1 MREPIIKGGVTASI
15 VFWLLFASMAY
26 GQENFYTGIFG
37 DKEGI
42 FRSGIY
48 IVAEGEVGASNAH
61 EEVLDEGRFAF
72 DYSIN
77 ASADKGKTMIAHSVS
92 SVPLLWYDD
101 RLIRTHSVLG
111 YDALGTDG
119 RLKGSESMGAAGCS
133 ENLGIGLS
141 AGVIF
146 DLAEGTVSTSSRTES
161 ARYKSEYFVM
171 AYGEGTVEAF
181 SSGESMSF
189 VDGGGGNYVNTSST
203 SYTQTAR
210 AEGKI
215 GVFRQT
221 SSMSPS
227 GVSCGIW

>member
-1 MREPIIKGGVTASI
+1 MKEPIIKGKVLVTI
-15 VFWLLFASMAY
+15 FFWLLSASMAY
-26 GQENFYTGIFG
+26 GQGNSYKGIFG

-48 IVAEGEVGASNAH
+48 IVAEGEVDAANEHH
-61 EEVLDEGRFAF
+61 EILDEGRFAF
-72 DYSIN
+72 NYSID
-77 ASADKGKTMIAHSVS
+77 ASADKGKTMFAHSVS
-92 SVPLLWYDD
+92 SIPLLWQDD

-133 ENLGIGLS
+133 ENVGIGMS

-146 DLAEGTVSTSSRTES
+146 DLADGTIATGSRTEN
-161 ARYKSEYFVM
+161 ARYKSEYSVIG
-171 AYGEGTVEAF
+171 YGEGTVEAF
-181 SSGESMSF
+181 SSGASMSF
-189 VDGGGGNYVNTSST
+189 VDDGGGNYVNTSST
-203 SYTQTAR
+203 SYSQSAR

-215 GVFRQT
+215 EAFRQT

-227 GVSCGIW
+227 GLGCGIW